1 MAFQWTP
8 GTKGSTNFIPVR
20 PRVSMFSSITAN
32 PAKCRQLVKLIGAL
46 ARIGF
51 TYQFGI
57 ISHESNNISCLFVS
71 GCKKCSFFGKF
82 GVLCSFVTSVLR
94 FVLFPYYQRTV
105 VIINA
110 ISYFTYKF
118 SWYISISLFCLCYL
132 KVCFISLSLCDI
144 VMRGMRSSFFSEL
157 VMYS

>member
-1 MAFQWTP
+1 MAFQWIP

-20 PRVSMFSSITAN
+20 PRVSIFSSITAN
-32 PAKCRQLVKLIGAL
+32 PAKYRKLVKLIGAL

-57 ISHESNNISCLFVS
+57 ISHESSTCLFVS
-71 GCKKCSFFGKF
+71 GCKKCSFFRKF
-82 GVLCSFVTSVLR
+82 GVLCFFVTSVLR
-94 FVLFPYYQRTV
+94 FALFPYYQRTV

-132 KVCFISLSLCDI
+132 KVRFMSLSLCDI
-144 VMRGMRSSFFSEL
+144 VMRGMRSSFISEL
-157 VMYS
+157 VVYS